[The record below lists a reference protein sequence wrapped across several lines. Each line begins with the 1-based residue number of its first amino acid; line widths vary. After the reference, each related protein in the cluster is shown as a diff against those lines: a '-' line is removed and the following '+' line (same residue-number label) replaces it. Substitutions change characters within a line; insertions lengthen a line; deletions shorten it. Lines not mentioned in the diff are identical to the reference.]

1 MPYQHKYFET
11 VETYKI
17 KTRNQQKAMNAAANL
32 KMKKNLIQ
40 IQGFF
45 IESLENQLKTTGIFP
60 EQMPKLVTV
69 RFGLNKIKMDNIYI
83 ENENIVNFFQ
93 KIQEKS
99 IEIGEPIREFNP
111 ESVSFITVPFFNKEE
126 AELLLAMYQKKEESK
141 LLIENILSKID
152 GSKEYK
158 LKIEEKLEMNHI
170 DHGDMILILGDIK
183 FRNDFPPECITFE
196 FKANVAWNYFS
207 CAECKI
213 KCNFSILF
221 YYNLIFYFFRDL

>member
-11 VETYKI
+11 VESYKN
-17 KTRNQQKAMNAAANL
+17 KTRNQQKPMSAGANL
-32 KMKKNLIQ
+32 KMKKNLVQ

-69 RFGLNKIKMDNIYI
+69 RFNSNKIKIENIYI
-83 ENENIVNFFQ
+83 ENDNIVNFFQ

-111 ESVSFITVPFFNKEE
+111 ESVVLITVPFFNREE
-126 AELLLAMYQKKEESK
+126 AELLLTMYHKQEESK
-141 LLIENILSKID
+141 LLIETILSKID
-152 GSKEYK
+152 CSKEYR
-158 LKIEEKLEMNHI
+158 LKIGEKFEMNNI
-170 DHGDMILILGDIK
+170 DHGDMIIIFGEIK

-196 FKANVAWNYFS
+196 FKANVPWNYFS
-207 CAECKI
+207 CSECKI
-213 KCNFSILF
+213 KCYLS
-221 YYNLIFYFFRDL
+221 FYFLNLFFSLP